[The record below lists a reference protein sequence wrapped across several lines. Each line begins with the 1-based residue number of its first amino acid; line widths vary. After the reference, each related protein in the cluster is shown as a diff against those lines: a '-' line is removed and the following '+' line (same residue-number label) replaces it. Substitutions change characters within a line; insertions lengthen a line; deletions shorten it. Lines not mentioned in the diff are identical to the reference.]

1 MNFTKDLDE
10 GLKRPSSVFICPPL
24 PNLLKVLSDMQMSVS
39 AWSVI
44 TSNGSSL
51 DAVEKGCSLCEE
63 ERCDGTVGYGGR

>member
-1 MNFTKDLDE
+1 MAIFCVHLPITAQFTD
-10 GLKRPSSVFICPPL
+10 
-24 PNLLKVLSDMQMSVS
+24 SDMHISVS